1 MSLIRSFPGLSIED
15 TKQYSSE
22 LRNFRS
28 GGSLSDKLK
37 LEDRKLQNKII
48 LKNLDY
54 KQKKALEETKEVI
67 KSISKNNELLR
78 KSLIKIFK

>member
-1 MSLIRSFPGLSIED
+1 MSLIRSFPGL
-15 TKQYSSE
+15 
-22 LRNFRS
+22 S